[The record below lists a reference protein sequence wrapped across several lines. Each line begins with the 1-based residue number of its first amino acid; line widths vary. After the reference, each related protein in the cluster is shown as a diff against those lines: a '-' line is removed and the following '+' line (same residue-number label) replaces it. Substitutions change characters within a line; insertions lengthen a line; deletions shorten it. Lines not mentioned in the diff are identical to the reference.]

1 MDKTI
6 FLLTGFRNRRKILSD
21 LGEKPLAQSVLL
33 VRPEC
38 KKMYSIL
45 KQGKRQTSQN
55 KIQSILGITVN
66 FSKRYFQIK
75 KSTVYF
81 IYVAFAY
88 IILLRVRSN

>member
-33 VRPEC
+33 VRPER

-55 KIQSILGITVN
+55 EIQSILGITVN